1 MTTRVEV
8 LSDAAARE
16 AIASSLDETLLVE
29 AAAGTGK
36 TTELVGRIV
45 TILAEGRALVGEIV
59 AVTFTEKA
67 AGELK
72 LRLRERLDRAR
83 TVAGPDST
91 RRARLDEA
99 LKGLEEAH
107 VSTIHGF
114 CADLLRERP
123 VEARV
128 DPLFEVLTE
137 SASARLF
144 DEAFGRWLQE
154 QLADPPEGLR
164 RALRRSAFGGEDGPV
179 DRLRRAASDLAQW
192 RDFTTAWMRPA
203 FDRRR
208 EIEQVLAEL
217 HECAALTRDPA
228 SANDPLHAGTEP
240 IRRLSD
246 EIRLQ
251 RSSGEDEPDYD
262 EWEAALVD
270 LSRDR
275 AFANAK
281 TGRGAS
287 YGSGVARERVLQ
299 GRVALKARL
308 DQFRMGAD
316 ADLAARLQRDLR
328 GAIDRYDELKARAGA
343 LDFLDLLLGARDLVR
358 DNAAVRQGFQARF
371 KHIFVDEFQDTDP
384 LQAEILLLLAADDNA
399 ETDWRRARP
408 RPGTLFLVGDPKQ
421 SIYRFRRADVG
432 VYREVCDRLEALGA
446 RPVHLNTS
454 FRSVPEIQAF
464 VNAAFTPVMTGDAF
478 TLQAPYVKLA
488 PHRAGLPHQPA
499 VVTLPVPEPYKWR
512 YISAGAIEHSMPGA
526 VAAFVEWVLRDS
538 RWKVTERSGE
548 APVDVS
554 AKHICLLFRRFISW
568 QNDVTRPYVE
578 ALEARGIPHVLVG
591 GKAFH
596 EREEVEAIRAALA
609 AIEWPDDELS
619 VFATLRGPFFAV
631 GDEALLEWTHR
642 FGTTTP
648 QGFRRSHLHPFHV
661 PAVFDGDVLD
671 ELEHLRPIAQG
682 LALLKR
688 LHRRRNY
695 VPVSETLHELLG
707 ETRAHVGFALRTGGE
722 QALANAF
729 HVAELARQFEAG
741 GGISFRGFV
750 EELRVAAENAVA
762 AEAPILEEDSDGVRM
777 MTVHKAKGLEFP
789 IVILA
794 DLTCKLSRAEAGRWI
809 DADRKLCALKL
820 GGWAPMDLLLHDAEE
835 AARDRAEGERLAYV
849 AATRARDVLV
859 VPAIGDEVYDGGWLD
874 PLMPA
879 IYPPPGARRSP
890 AAAPGCP
897 AFPSKD
903 TVLTRADGDP
913 AKPTTV
919 APGMFEFGEHSSA
932 LGARRPAL
940 EESTGTEAGLEVE
953 QPRVLPFRSK
963 ARASALNDPST
974 ERRTPNAGSGISD
987 FGGRASDPA
996 TYHVVWWDP
1005 HALVLQAPSFGG
1017 LRRDDLIAKD
1027 GDQVGVEKRMGEY
1040 RAWQADRAA
1049 AVARAQAPSILAHT
1063 ATDLAHDRALPPR
1076 ADDAVIEVIDL
1087 PRETGRPFGPRFG
1100 SLVHATLATVVLDAN
1115 PGAVLLTART
1125 HARLLL
1131 AGDAEVAAAAD
1142 AVVRALAH
1150 PLFDRV
1156 RVASAAGRCSR
1167 ECPILWRVSDGSIV
1181 EGTVDV
1187 VFEEGDGL
1195 IVLDFKTDR
1204 EPAELKEQYER
1215 QLRLY
1220 CRAFAALRG
1229 RRTRGVLVR
1238 I

>member
-1 MTTRVEV
+1 MTISARV
-8 LSDAAARE
+8 LSDAAARR
-16 AIASSLDETLLVE
+16 AIATSLDETLIVE

-45 TILAEGRALVGEIV
+45 TILAEGRAEVGEIV

-83 TVAGPDST
+83 AAASADSD
-91 RRARLDEA
+91 RRQRLDQA

-123 VEARV
+123 VEARI

-137 SASARLF
+137 SSSARLF
-144 DEAFGRWLQE
+144 DEAFGRWLQA
-154 QLADPPEGLR
+154 QLSDPPEGVR
-164 RALRRSAFGGEDGPV
+164 RALRRSAFGGDDGPI
-179 DRLRRAASDLAQW
+179 DRLRKAAWELAQW
-192 RDFTTAWMRPA
+192 RDFTAAWTRTP
-203 FDRRR
+203 FDRQR
-208 EIEQVLAEL
+208 EIDTALAEL
-217 HECAALTRDPA
+217 QEFADLARRA
-228 SANDPLHAGTEP
+228 SSKNDPLHAGTEP
-240 IRRLSD
+240 ARRLSD
-246 EIRLQ
+246 EIALQ
-251 RSSGEDEPDYD
+251 RSSGEEEAADYD
-262 EWEAALVD
+262 GWEAALVD
-270 LSRDR
+270 LSKDR
-275 AFANAK
+275 TLANAK

-287 YGSGVARERVLQ
+287 YADGVARDRVLQ
-299 GRVALKARL
+299 ARVALKARL
-308 DQFRMGAD
+308 DQFRMTAD
-316 ADLAARLQRDLR
+316 ADLAALLQRDLR
-328 GAIDRYDELKARAGA
+328 GAIDRYDELKARGGA

-358 DNAAVRQGFQARF
+358 DNAQVRRGFQRRF
-371 KHIFVDEFQDTDP
+371 KRIFVDEFQDTDP
-384 LQAEILLLLAADDNA
+384 LQAEILLLLAADDDG

-432 VYREVCDRLEALGA
+432 IYREVCERLAAQGA
-446 RPVHLNTS
+446 AVLHLNTS
-454 FRSVPEIQAF
+454 FRSVPAIQAC
-464 VNAAFTPVMTGDAF
+464 VNNAFEPVMTGDPL
-478 TLQAPYVKLA
+478 TLQAPYVRLA
-488 PHRAGLPHQPA
+488 PHRPALPGQPA
-499 VVTLPVPEPYKWR
+499 IVTLPVPEPYKWR
-512 YISAGAIEHSMPGA
+512 YVSAAAIEQSMPASVG
-526 VAAFVEWVLRDS
+526 AFVEWVLRES
-538 RWKVTERSGE
+538 NWMVTERSGE
-548 APVDVS
+548 APVKVS

-619 VFATLRGPFFAV
+619 VFATVRGPFFAV

-648 QGFRRSHLHPFHV
+648 QGFRRYPLHPFRL
-661 PAVFDGDVLD
+661 PAAFEGDVPD
-671 ELEHLRPIAQG
+671 EIAHLRPIG
-682 LALLKR
+682 DALLLLR
-688 LHRRRNY
+688 QLHRKRNY
-695 VPVSETLHELLG
+695 VPVSETLHRLLG

-794 DLTCKLSRAEAGRWI
+794 DLTCKLARAEAGRWI
-809 DADRKLCALKL
+809 DPDQRLCALKL

-835 AARDRAEGERLAYV
+835 SARDRAEGERLAYV

-859 VPAIGDEVYDGGWLD
+859 VPAVGDEVYEGGWLD

-879 IYPPPGARRSP
+879 IYPPPASRRHP
-890 AAAPGCP
+890 ERAPGCP
-897 AFPSKD
+897 VFPSKD

-913 AKPTTV
+913 AKATTV
-919 APGMFEFGEHSSA
+919 APGLFRFGDAPTDSGASRSDSGLGIRGSG
-932 LGARRPAL
+932 LGARGS
-940 EESTGTEAGLEVE
+940 E
-953 QPRVLPFRSK
+953 PRIP
-963 ARASALNDPST
+963 
-974 ERRTPNAGSGISD
+974 
-987 FGGRASDPA
+987 DPA
-996 TYHVVWWDP
+996 SEAPDPGSRIPDPDKYQVVWWDP
-1005 HALVLQAPSFGG
+1005 HSLALQAPNVGG

-1027 GDQVGVEKRMGEY
+1027 GDQAGVDRRMGEY

-1049 AVARAQAPSILAHT
+1049 AVAHARRPTLVSHT
-1063 ATDLAHDRALPPR
+1063 ATDLARDRTLPSR
-1076 ADDAVIEVIDL
+1076 SDDIPIEVIDL
-1087 PRETGRPFGPRFG
+1087 PRAAGRPFGPRFG
-1100 SLVHATLATVVLDAN
+1100 SLVHATLATVALDADD
-1115 PGAVLLTART
+1115 GTVLQIART
-1125 HARLLL
+1125 HARMLL
-1131 AGDAEVAAAAD
+1131 ADDTEATAAAL
-1142 AVVRALAH
+1142 AVTGALAH
-1150 PLFDRV
+1150 PLFARV
-1156 RVASAAGRCSR
+1156 RAACAAGRCAR
-1167 ECPILWRVSDGSIV
+1167 ECPLLWRAPDGTIV

-1187 VFEEGDGL
+1187 VFEDGNAL
-1195 IVLDFKTDR
+1195 TVLDFKTDR
-1204 EPAELKEQYER
+1204 EPSDLTEQYER
-1215 QLRLY
+1215 QLTLY

-1229 RRTRGVLVR
+1229 RPVGGVLVR